1 MKKPQLRPI
10 PAMTLRNAAPSS
22 FNRRQLYLTVK
33 QRKPAPRTMDIADTG
48 KNVSSGRL
56 GNALRNIGETQNA
69 KYPSD
74 TSVMRKASATKS
86 RL

>member
-1 MKKPQLRPI
+1 
-10 PAMTLRNAAPSS
+10 
-22 FNRRQLYLTVK
+22 
-33 QRKPAPRTMDIADTG
+33 MDIADTG

-56 GNALRNIGETQNA
+56 GNALRNIGETQNG
-69 KYPSD
+69 KYHSD